1 MTREEIKSKAR
12 KRLSECHW
20 EVVGTIVIAGLI
32 QGAAT
37 GLGCVLGVGGLAV
50 PILISPLA
58 VGLDLYAVNKMRGG
72 GETQDLF
79 RPFHTYVNNVLVMFL
94 VSLFTFLWSL
104 LLIIPGII
112 KMYEYF
118 FVPYI
123 LADNPDISYKEAF
136 AKSKAMTDGHKMD
149 IFTMQLSFLGWDL
162 LGALTCGILT
172 FLYVAPYKQLAF
184 AEYYNELKP
193 QSNNYMG

>member
-37 GLGCVLGVGGLAV
+37 GLGCALGAGGLAV
-50 PILISPLA
+50 PILISPLT

-72 GETQDLF
+72 GETRDLF
-79 RPFHTYVNNVLVMFL
+79 KPFSSYINSVLVMFL
-94 VSLFTFLWSL
+94 VRLFTFLWAL
-104 LLIIPGII
+104 LLIVPGII
-112 KMYEYF
+112 KMYEYY

-123 LADNPDISYKEAF
+123 LADEPTVSYKEAF
-136 AKSKAMTDGHKMD
+136 ARSREMTAGHKMD
-149 IFTMQLSFLGWDL
+149 IFMMQLSFLGWDL

-172 FLYVAPYKQLAF
+172 ALYVAPYKRLAF
-184 AEYYNELKP
+184 AEMYEEL
-193 QSNNYMG
+193 SV